1 MSIIKGRKKKKEK
14 KGSIIIT
21 TRDRQPRQK
30 EERKKEEEENAKD
43 RGKMESEKEKSDAR
57 EQRVQNTP
65 RSLSV
70 MKGVLE
76 EGATKS

>member
-1 MSIIKGRKKKKEK
+1 MRKRE
-14 KGSIIIT
+14 
-21 TRDRQPRQK
+21 D
-30 EERKKEEEENAKD
+30 E